1 MAAIHR
7 VDLRIEAKEDATS
20 EGVQPQFP
28 DTGELAATVA
38 DILADETKHHDGL
51 GWRVTRADPAA
62 AGTVLV
68 SAADLRHVLDRVA
81 QGRWLDYLP
90 EGAAAAALR
99 EQLEEQE

>member
-1 MAAIHR
+1 MAVHR
-7 VDLRIEAKEDATS
+7 MDIAIEAKEDETG
-20 EGVQPQFP
+20 EGVQPGYP
-28 DTGELAATVA
+28 APKESAEVLR

-51 GWRVTRADPAA
+51 GWRTTGVTPVA

-81 QGRWLDYLP
+81 QGHWLDYLP

-99 EQLEEQE
+99 EQLEGQE